1 MHKRWWLIS
10 TAGILLISG
19 CNSKTASNQSN
30 PTPIASELG
39 SKAPST
45 DAASPDSTQAQPLAA
60 EDFFPDPLVAGSTSL
75 KPVPVPHLI
84 PPTTSIERVPQVD
97 SGRPDPFASLGFTPT
112 VVQTQQ
118 SSSPVTATVPPSA
131 PVVTVAAAP
140 QTPDVVALPPL
151 LPAPTSFA
159 PLPSVTVPS
168 QIVPPRSAAETI
180 EISGVIEVGGKTNV
194 IVKVPEEQT
203 SRYVTVGERLAN
215 GKVLVK
221 RVEMGLE
228 PVVILEQGGR
238 EVVRSVG
245 SSSALVGAL

>member
-1 MHKRWWLIS
+1 MHKRWWLVGM
-10 TAGILLISG
+10 AGMLFASG
-19 CNSKTASNQSN
+19 CNSMTSNQPKTTSIASNTDINSSPTSPAN
-30 PTPIASELG
+30 PN
-39 SKAPST
+39 ST
-45 DAASPDSTQAQPLAA
+45 EAQPLAA
-60 EDFFPDPLVAGSTSL
+60 NDFFPDPLVAGSTSL
-75 KPVPVPHLI
+75 QPVPVPHLI

-97 SGRPDPFASLGFTPT
+97 TGRPDPFASLGYTPT
-112 VVQTQQ
+112 VVQPQQ
-118 SSSPVTATVPPSA
+118 PSSPAPAPPVVLPSA
-131 PVVTVAAAP
+131 PIVTTVAAAP
-140 QTPDVVALPPL
+140 PVTPLPL
-151 LPAPTSFA
+151 LPPSLSLA

-168 QIVPPRSAAETI
+168 QITPPRSAAETI

-194 IVKVPEEQT
+194 IVKVPEEET
-203 SRYVTVGERLAN
+203 SRYVTVGDRLAN